1 MVDFVEK
8 FHQVFK
14 RLDYLVARMSA
25 KSFRQQE
32 MVKIRRQWLTSN
44 PLVCNHIDSVNMQ
57 RKRNINDLP
66 NIQRTKK
73 LSAIKQER
81 KRVKREKTERKQY
94 HIDEVWFRVLY
105 CVFNKI
111 THQLQKCND
120 HLYTNKV
127 LIFLSKRVHLLTWLS
142 YIGIADFL
150 LVILV

>member
-1 MVDFVEK
+1 MVQVMLFKGIADLVEDFVEK
-8 FHQVFK
+8 FHQVGK
-14 RLDYLVARMSA
+14 QLDHLVARMSA

-81 KRVKREKTERKQY
+81 KRVKREKTERKQS
-94 HIDEVWFRVLY
+94 HFDAV
-105 CVFNKI
+105 
-111 THQLQKCND
+111 
-120 HLYTNKV
+120 
-127 LIFLSKRVHLLTWLS
+127 
-142 YIGIADFL
+142 
-150 LVILV
+150 